1 MKLQRLSDEQI
12 ALLAPNFQRVPVDVS
27 TADKNT
33 TQVGVEENNVNI
45 MSSSSDVSHVNS
57 PTEKNVCT

>member
-27 TADKNT
+27 TDKNT
-33 TQVGVEENNVNI
+33 TQVEVEENNVNI

>member
-1 MKLQRLSDEQI
+1 LKLQRLSDEQI

-27 TADKNT
+27 TDKNT
-33 TQVGVEENNVNI
+33 TQVEVEENNVNI